1 MTYRH
6 FLGASALFVSIS
18 TAITGCAKQ
27 QQPPQGTAEEQPQQV
42 ERFSQLAQTE
52 GQQSPS
58 DDAKHTDLNVS
69 SGATEDILAAKT
81 QSYAEEVERLLAA
94 RAAEKTAALKQQE
107 AQRATP
113 VPPAAATPTTK
124 PAGAAAN
131 SQVVFAD
138 PKQLPPP
145 SAAQSP
151 AVAQIPASSDGKKPT
166 IHQLLETAPAAANQA
181 THIPAPGEPVAAA
194 TVTPVIDVKPQA
206 APRQQ
211 VQDVTAAQGS
221 SDALAR
227 KLADRIKADPL
238 DVAAHVDYQLLQ
250 MVNDRSVPALDVI
263 SPLPQEDREIVSALL
278 DGLSNFRNGI
288 RTGGNALLS
297 QKVAPLVDM
306 ADRVRSQ
313 TTLSIPSLVLCRD
326 VKQFGVYQP
335 FENNRFP
342 LGEKHLVVVYCEVAN
357 FVSQLNSRSMWETK
371 LKYEVLLYTDSDA
384 ALQVWQQKSTPVIDH
399 SHSRRRDFFIAKL
412 LELPQDLPIGGYLM
426 KVSIID
432 DTANRIAEATVPLQI
447 VAK

>member
-6 FLGASALFVSIS
+6 FIGASALFVSVS
-18 TAITGCAKQ
+18 TSITGCVKQ
-27 QQPPQGTAEEQPQQV
+27 HQPKSAAEEQPQQV
-42 ERFSQLAQTE
+42 ERVSQLAQTE
-52 GQQSPS
+52 GQQSPA
-58 DDAKHTDLNVS
+58 DEPKHTDLNVS
-69 SGATEDILAAKT
+69 SGKTEDILAAKT

-107 AQRATP
+107 PRHAAS
-113 VPPAAATPTTK
+113 VPPGAAVPTTK
-124 PAGAAAN
+124 PAAAAN
-131 SQVVFAD
+131 SQVIFAD

-145 SAAQSP
+145 SAAQNS

-166 IHQLLETAPAAANQA
+166 IHQLLETAPATANQA
-181 THIPAPGEPVAAA
+181 THIPAAGEAVAAA
-194 TVTPVIDVKPQA
+194 TVTPVVDVKPQA

-227 KLADRIKADPL
+227 RLAYRIKADPL

-288 RTGGNALLS
+288 RNGGNALLS
-297 QKVAPLVDM
+297 QKVAPLVEM

-326 VKQFGVYQP
+326 VKQYGIYQP

-384 ALQVWQQKSTPVIDH
+384 ALQVWQQKSTPVVDQ